1 VLTAVFSGPRITRR
15 QNADSRISVE
25 TLPESRVSPCSLNGW
40 NSSQIKAEALIGR
53 YLCDRKVL
61 LRQTYVIGYPTVAHR
76 SKFTE
81 VCLLHSLVS
90 RSILKRL
97 LARKVML
104 YVTYEINRLAL
115 LQSITNTR
123 LIPACLLQHSLHPK
137 V

>member
-1 VLTAVFSGPRITRR
+1 MLTAVFSGPRITRR

-61 LRQTYVIGYPTVAHR
+61 LRQTYAIGYPTVAYH

-104 YVTYEINRLAL
+104 YVTYEINR
-115 LQSITNTR
+115 
-123 LIPACLLQHSLHPK
+123 
-137 V
+137 